1 MTNFKKGDYV
11 VLLSYPSINCKWE
24 ECMPLNYCYKLS
36 KDSNNYDF
44 YFEKDAN
51 NVSNGWDIPLTHKE
65 INNYQNLK
73 FRIANSLE
81 IEEYSKHNKPCKAIK
96 FSDKWCIKIINQEIA
111 DYCTEHGQ
119 CPPYNINETS
129 YAHFSSFDF
138 LCTTSGKIEKGY
150 TEITYEQFKQFTTK
164 FKRENLSYLKNLFNK
179 LNIK

>member
-51 NVSNGWDIPLTHKE
+51 NVSNGWFISLTHKE

-96 FSDKWCIKIINQEIA
+96 FPDRWCIKIINQEIA
-111 DYCTEHGQ
+111 NYCTKHGK
-119 CPPYNINETS
+119 CPPYNIDETS
-129 YAHFSSFDF
+129 YAHFPSFSF
-138 LCTTSGKIEKGY
+138 LYTTSEKIEKGY
-150 TEITYEQFKQFTTK
+150 TEITYNDFQRFI
-164 FKRENLSYLKNLFNK
+164 
-179 LNIK
+179 LNINTNNSYYLIELFKKLKIK